1 LLYIEI
7 MSDAQPAVILLADDD
22 DDDIFLIRD
31 SFKQATLSAE
41 LHTVEDGMELMDYL
55 KRRGAY
61 ADPASAPRPC
71 IILLDLNMPRKDG
84 RQALKEIK
92 EDRELKSIPV
102 IVLTTSGTDQDVLGS
117 YGDGAASFI
126 TKPVS
131 FQAMCEV
138 MAKLVEYWLRVVSLP
153 ACGR

>member
-1 LLYIEI
+1 
-7 MSDAQPAVILLADDD
+7 MSDVQPAVILLADDD

-31 SFKQATLSAE
+31 SFKRSELEAE
-41 LHTVEDGMELMDYL
+41 LHAVEDGMELLDYL

-61 ADPASAPRPC
+61 ADPASSPRPC

-92 EDRELKSIPV
+92 EDPELKNIPV
-102 IVLTTSGTDQDVLGS
+102 IVLTTSKTDQDVS
-117 YGDGAASFI
+117 RCYGDGAASFI
-126 TKPVS
+126 TKPVT
-131 FQAMCEV
+131 FQAMCEFV
-138 MAKLVEYWLRVVSLP
+138 TKLGEYWFKIVSLP